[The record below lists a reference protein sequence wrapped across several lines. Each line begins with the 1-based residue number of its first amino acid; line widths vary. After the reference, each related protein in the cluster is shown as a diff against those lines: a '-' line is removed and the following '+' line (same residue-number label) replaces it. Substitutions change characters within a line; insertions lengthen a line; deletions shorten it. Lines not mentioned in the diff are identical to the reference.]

1 MKPLKN
7 PFITSGYESAEYF
20 CDREQESENL
30 IREVTNGNNLAL
42 ISTRRMGKTGLI
54 QHCFHNPEIKDNYYT
69 FFVDIYATKSL
80 RDLVFSLSR
89 VIVDGLK
96 PFGKKAIESFWNSVK
111 SLQGGITFAPAG
123 NPSFN
128 LQLGDIRSTE
138 ATLDEIFRYLE
149 KASRLVIVAID
160 EFQQVAYYTEKNG
173 SIGITDRY
181 ADTPAGSAFRERK
194 IDGFKPSIFRSR
206 RISRFN
212 FRLLRYVSADTNYPE
227 NGRR

>member
-181 ADTPAGSAFRERK
+181 ADTPAGSAFRRTK
-194 IDGFKPSIFRSR
+194 TKHR
-206 RISRFN
+206 
-212 FRLLRYVSADTNYPE
+212 
-227 NGRR
+227 

>member
-30 IREVTNGNNLAL
+30 IREVINGNNLAL

-54 QHCFHNPEIKDNYYT
+54 QHCFNNPEIKGNYYT

-111 SLQGGITFAPAG
+111 SLQGGITFDPAG
-123 NPSFN
+123 DIPLSGESLPSRN
-128 LQLGDIRSTE
+128 R
-138 ATLDEIFRYLE
+138 RH
-149 KASRLVIVAID
+149 
-160 EFQQVAYYTEKNG
+160 
-173 SIGITDRY
+173 
-181 ADTPAGSAFRERK
+181 
-194 IDGFKPSIFRSR
+194 R
-206 RISRFN
+206 RISAGGLLHGKECGSVAAHPHTTLSQRPFYLRGQPAARHGQYVRQ
-212 FRLLRYVSADTNYPE
+212 RLAPLLPKRVDDVSGVYRVVGVRKLRPQAF
-227 NGRR
+227 

>member
-30 IREVTNGNNLAL
+30 IREVINGNNLAL

-54 QHCFHNPEIKDNYYT
+54 QHCFNSPEIKDNYYT

-96 PFGKKAIESFWNSVK
+96 PSAKKPSKVSGTAS
-111 SLQGGITFAPAG
+111 
-123 NPSFN
+123 NPCKAA
-128 LQLGDIRSTE
+128 LRSTRRVIPASTCNW
-138 ATLDEIFRYLE
+138 ATSALRKRRSTRY
-149 KASRLVIVAID
+149 SAIW
-160 EFQQVAYYTEKNG
+160 
-173 SIGITDRY
+173 
-181 ADTPAGSAFRERK
+181 RK
-194 IDGFKPSIFRSR
+194 PPVR
-206 RISRFN
+206 
-212 FRLLRYVSADTNYPE
+212 
-227 NGRR
+227 

>member
-30 IREVTNGNNLAL
+30 IREVINGNNLAL

-54 QHCFHNPEIKDNYYT
+54 QHCFNSPEIKDNYYT

-96 PFGKKAIESFWNSVK
+96 PFGKKAIESFC
-111 SLQGGITFAPAG
+111 APTY
-123 NPSFN
+123 N
-128 LQLGDIRSTE
+128 
-138 ATLDEIFRYLE
+138 
-149 KASRLVIVAID
+149 IVA
-160 EFQQVAYYTEKNG
+160 
-173 SIGITDRY
+173 
-181 ADTPAGSAFRERK
+181 TPVLS
-194 IDGFKPSIFRSR
+194 SR
-206 RISRFN
+206 AASGTSWAICSPTPRAPFTKACR
-212 FRLLRYVSADTNYPE
+212 
-227 NGRR
+227 